1 MNEEQL
7 LHDEQLESE
16 EQREAHDS
24 QAFDEADKEPISGR
38 RQGGKMLVLAVA
50 AVALAIVG
58 TAWMAG
64 RLHAVPFT
72 TTYQA
77 VLLINGQVYFGRLGG
92 YGTSN
97 PVLTEV
103 YYVQSTIDPQSKQQN
118 NILLKRGKEWHGPD
132 RMYINPQQI
141 VIVEPVSPDSRVGEL
156 IRDLKT
162 QR

>member
-7 LHDEQLESE
+7 LHEEQLEV
-16 EQREAHDS
+16 HNS
-24 QAFDEADKEPISGR
+24 QSFDEPENEPPSR
-38 RQGGKMLVLAVA
+38 RPGGKMLVLAVA

-58 TAWMAG
+58 TAWLRG
-64 RLHAVPFT
+64 RPHAVPFT

-77 VLLINGQVYFGRLGG
+77 VLLINGQVYFGRLSG
-92 YGTSN
+92 YGTGI

-103 YYVQSTIDPQSKQQN
+103 YYVQSSVDPQSKQQN

-156 IRDLKT
+156 IRDLKM

>member
-1 MNEEQL
+1 MNE
-7 LHDEQLESE
+7 DQLEAHEPEALE
-16 EQREAHDS
+16 EPESLVQHGVE
-24 QAFDEADKEPISGR
+24 SGSNR
-38 RQGGKMLVLAVA
+38 SGGKILVIAVVVVAIAIAATGWML
-50 AVALAIVG
+50 G
-58 TAWMAG
+58 HP
-64 RLHAVPFT
+64 RAVPFT

-77 VLLINGQVYFGRLGG
+77 VMLINGQVYFGRLGG

-103 YYVQSTIDPQSKQQN
+103 YYVQSTVDPQTKQQS

-141 VIVEPVSPDSRVGEL
+141 VIVEPVNPDSRVGEL
-156 IRDLKT
+156 IKELKM